1 MNIDAMIL
9 GFILVMM
16 FFVLIKEWLLPE
28 FTVFLSLS
36 ALIFTGILTP
46 AEALD
51 GFSNPGVHTVAFLFI
66 FGAAVGKSGILNEL
80 VKRILSQGKKLPH
93 ILLRLMLP
101 ISALSAF
108 INNTPIVTMLIPT
121 LQTWAVSNHI
131 KPSKL
136 LIPLSYAA
144 ILGGTITLIGTSTN
158 LIVQGL
164 LLERGLEGFHLF
176 DFAFFGIPLALAG
189 ILYFA
194 VAGHYLLPSRP
205 HNIKQFQDEQ
215 HLYIYKFAVEKNSPL
230 AGKTIK
236 EAMLRNLNQLF
247 LIEII
252 RNGRAIIPAPN
263 DEIIQSNDILVFSG
277 NPKGLSKISNIL
289 GLAQYTEEHKGNHFN
304 NITTLFEVGISGNSP
319 LVNKKIKE
327 SHFRSKYNAAIVAVK
342 RKSKQITNG
351 IGNIVIKP
359 GDTLLLLAKK
369 DFEKSWTD
377 TEDFYFIFSI
387 DHTKDQPRYG
397 KIIIILILFG
407 LIISSFFQLLPV
419 FNLTLIATVILLM
432 TKVLTV
438 SAAIKAINWNVII
451 LMSCAIGIGK
461 AVEKTG
467 LAQMAGEFLIN
478 IHANIGIMG
487 TLILFYLLTVILTE
501 VLNNLATAALMFP
514 IGFSISQQL
523 NLDPMMFA
531 MITAIAA
538 SCSFL
543 TPIGYQ
549 TNLLVYGPG
558 GYKFTDYL
566 KVGLPLSLISM
577 VLTLSLTYLKWL

>member
-1 MNIDAMIL
+1 
-9 GFILVMM
+9 
-16 FFVLIKEWLLPE
+16 
-28 FTVFLSLS
+28 
-36 ALIFTGILTP
+36 
-46 AEALD
+46 
-51 GFSNPGVHTVAFLFI
+51 
-66 FGAAVGKSGILNEL
+66 
-80 VKRILSQGKKLPH
+80 
-93 ILLRLMLP
+93 
-101 ISALSAF
+101 
-108 INNTPIVTMLIPT
+108 
-121 LQTWAVSNHI
+121 
-131 KPSKL
+131 
-136 LIPLSYAA
+136 
-144 ILGGTITLIGTSTN
+144 
-158 LIVQGL
+158 
-164 LLERGLEGFHLF
+164 
-176 DFAFFGIPLALAG
+176 
-189 ILYFA
+189 
-194 VAGHYLLPSRP
+194 
-205 HNIKQFQDEQ
+205 
-215 HLYIYKFAVEKNSPL
+215 
-230 AGKTIK
+230 
-236 EAMLRNLNQLF
+236 
-247 LIEII
+247 
-252 RNGRAIIPAPN
+252 
-263 DEIIQSNDILVFSG
+263 
-277 NPKGLSKISNIL
+277 
-289 GLAQYTEEHKGNHFN
+289 
-304 NITTLFEVGISGNSP
+304 
-319 LVNKKIKE
+319 
-327 SHFRSKYNAAIVAVK
+327 
-342 RKSKQITNG
+342 
-351 IGNIVIKP
+351 
-359 GDTLLLLAKK
+359 
-369 DFEKSWTD
+369 
-377 TEDFYFIFSI
+377 
-387 DHTKDQPRYG
+387 
-397 KIIIILILFG
+397 
-407 LIISSFFQLLPV
+407 LPV